1 MVVLGFLLFCRA
13 LSVPNKLN
21 NLGDFLKMH
30 ECDHGGF
37 NSRSPKPKAVKPSV
51 MPIHTSHWPC
61 PSDDAGNAVGRG
73 VVCLLEADLPWSSGH
88 HGKPIFLSSQA
99 ECAWLPNAVCWRW
112 LAPLIM
118 WMMQATY
125 RERSALCCCVS
136 ACGAC
141 GIRARLNCA
150 RFGNSFLK
158 HRRKFV

>member
-88 HGKPIFLSSQA
+88 HGETYFSL
-99 ECAWLPNAVCWRW
+99 LPGGVRLASKCRLLEVVSTVNNVDDAGHLQREVCFV
-112 LAPLIM
+112 L
-118 WMMQATY
+118 
-125 RERSALCCCVS
+125 LCICVWS
-136 ACGAC
+136 LWDQSTLELC
-141 GIRARLNCA
+141 
-150 RFGNSFLK
+150 
-158 HRRKFV
+158 